1 MNSLRSHLH
10 PAVLAWRS
18 ATRGRARRLRA
29 ALYLLPTAYCLLVA
43 QAPAA
48 VHAETRGLDV
58 RLSYV
63 RGYSNWGPTNVYGSA
78 KVWLSEGVAMLSVH
92 NLPHLLNGDSY
103 AWWLVNTSSGD
114 ALPLGAFNTS
124 EAGDA
129 AKDNIFNQ
137 APPQG
142 ADALV
147 VTVMHPNDP
156 AAAPGPLRTLAGYF
170 PAQTAPA
177 GQSGTQ
183 PARPSTPA
191 RPPHQAAQ
199 PPARQH
205 TTHPPVQHHAAHPPA
220 RQPVAHGTR
229 GTHGTPKAP
238 PAHHGSG
245 ASHHSQSSQYT
256 AHRIVALP
264 HTGGGP
270 AARPCPRPGHRHGH
284 ACTRA

>member
-10 PAVLAWRS
+10 LAAPLRRLS
-18 ATRGRARRLRA
+18 CCGRVRRLRA
-29 ALYLLPTAYCLLVA
+29 AILLLPIAYCLLVS

-48 VHAETRGLDV
+48 VHAESRGLDV

-63 RGYSNWGPTNVYGSA
+63 RGYSNWGPTNVNGVA

-103 AWWLVNTSSGD
+103 AWWLVNTGTGD

-129 AKDNIFNQ
+129 SQDAIFNQ

-147 VTVMHPNDP
+147 VTIKHPGDP
-156 AAAPGPLRTLAGYF
+156 AAAPGPLRSLTGYF
-170 PAQTAPA
+170 PAQAAPTQ
-177 GQSGTQ
+177 QSGSHPTQ
-183 PARPSTPA
+183 QSTPA
-191 RPPHQAAQ
+191 RPPHQTAH
-199 PPARQH
+199 PPAQQH
-205 TTHPPVQHHAAHPPA
+205 STRPPA
-220 RQPVAHGTR
+220 RQPVASRTR
-229 GTHGTPKAP
+229 GAHGTPKAP
-238 PAHHGSG
+238 PAHHGAG
-245 ASHHSQSSQYT
+245 ASHRSQSSQYT
-256 AHRIVALP
+256 AHRIVVLP
-264 HTGGGP
+264 KTGGGP

-284 ACTRA
+284 GCVRA